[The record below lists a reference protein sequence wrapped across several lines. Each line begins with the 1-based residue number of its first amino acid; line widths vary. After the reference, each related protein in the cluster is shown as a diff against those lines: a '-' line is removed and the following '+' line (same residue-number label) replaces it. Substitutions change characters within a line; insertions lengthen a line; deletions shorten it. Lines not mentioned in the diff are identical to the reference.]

1 MQRKRYRSTT
11 KRKHAILRIPEGK
24 LAAMVEE
31 ATVDCYGESEQACGL
46 FTLLEE
52 NLTMPFATELLGMP
66 VTVERVDFNGR
77 DEIVAVCTRA
87 GHQQSVPI
95 LDLLLPVPAPAG
107 AEWIAA
113 YAYWRDGE

>member
-1 MQRKRYRSTT
+1 MQRKRCRTTT
-11 KRKHAILRIPEGK
+11 KGKHATLRIPEAR

-31 ATVDCYGESEQACGL
+31 AMVDCYGESEQACGL

-52 NLTMPFATELLGMP
+52 NLAVPFATEVLGTP
-66 VTVERVDFNGR
+66 VTVERVDFKAR

-87 GHQQSVPI
+87 RHRQSVPI
-95 LDLLLPVPAPAG
+95 LDLPLPTPAPAG

-113 YAYWRDGE
+113 YAYWRSGA